1 MTAKEETRR
10 RRGRRQLRLN
20 VVMRLSEC
28 AIRFLLAA
36 ALAGT
41 EIFGGHALFALAMV
55 GVAGS
60 GLEGFITLLG
70 AALGYLSFQ
79 GFLEGLRY
87 IAAAMMIF
95 AVAMA
100 MYDFRIYRRPWFMP
114 LVSAALNGLVGF
126 VYLSAGGWDGEKII
140 YFVTEVVMTAGAVYF
155 YRLAFDIWEERRE
168 EPQLNVR
175 QVVGVLVLGATLL
188 MTLERVTVGEALSVG
203 RVLAALAVMIAGWKG
218 GVGVGSAVGVA
229 AGLAMDFAAASP
241 PYYTMAYAFSGL
253 MTGVFSGQGR
263 LFSMLAYVVA
273 NAAAVLWTWAGDPQV
288 GLLWEVAA
296 AAVIFLLVPDKLLRR
311 LGALVRQEGAREEDS
326 RTRAYTAGRLRQTA
340 GAFRAVADSLTGLY
354 NAPLNDADAAKIFDR
369 AAEKVCA
376 KCSQCARC
384 WQQDYQT
391 TRGALC
397 DALPRMLD
405 RGEGVPEDFPGWFA
419 DRCAHFRPFLDA
431 ANQELESLLARRRY
445 DSRVRVSRAAECAQY
460 GQLAGVLERAAAE
473 VSAELTVDVRRQRQ
487 VKQRLAALGLEGRC
501 AVFNDE
507 HRHLRLE
514 LEGRDIEK
522 LAEGEQLAALE
533 QLMDCPLQVEDS
545 PAGTLRLAQRE
556 PLMAVA
562 GVAALGRDGMPVSG
576 DSGAW
581 FKDDA
586 GRLYLLLCDGMGSG
600 LAARQDSD
608 GALRLLEKFL
618 RAGMAP
624 RSALKTVGEA
634 LALRGEAEGG
644 FTTVDLMQIDLFT
657 GRGAV
662 FKLGA
667 APTYLRRG
675 DQVERLSGSA
685 LPAGLVPQPEGEP
698 DVFPLELQAG
708 DCVVMVSDGITA
720 GQEDGWLRQALE
732 EFDGLSP
739 QELAGR
745 LLADSRDKA
754 GGGDDRTVI
763 VVKIDVRK

>member
-10 RRGRRQLRLN
+10 RRGRRQLRLG

-60 GLEGFITLLG
+60 GLEGFATLLG

-100 MYDFRIYRRPWFMP
+100 LCDFRIYRRPWFMP
-114 LVSAALNGLVGF
+114 SVSAALNGLVGF

-155 YRLAFDIWEERRE
+155 YRLAFSVWEERRE

-188 MTLERVTVGEALSVG
+188 MTLARVTVGDTLSVG

-229 AGLAMDFAAASP
+229 AGLAMDFAAGTP

-273 NAAAVLWTWAGDPQV
+273 NAAAVLWTWVGDPQV
-288 GLLWEVAA
+288 SLLWEVAA

-311 LGALVRQEGAREEDS
+311 LGTLVRQEGAREEDT
-326 RTRAYTAGRLRQTA
+326 RTRAYTAGRQRQTA

-354 NAPLNDADAAKIFDR
+354 DAPVNDGDAAKIFDR
-369 AAEKVCA
+369 AAEKICA

-391 TRGALC
+391 TKGALC
-397 DALPRMLD
+397 DALPKMLD
-405 RGEGVPEDFPGWFA
+405 RGGGEPEDFPSYFA
-419 DRCAHFRPFLDA
+419 DRCAHFRSFLDS
-431 ANQELESLLARRRY
+431 ANQELERLMARRRY
-445 DSRVRVSRAAECAQY
+445 DSRVRESRAAVCAQY

-487 VKQRLAALGLEGRC
+487 IKQRLAALGLEGRC
-501 AVFNDE
+501 AVFHDE
-507 HRHLRLE
+507 HGHLRLE
-514 LEGRDIEK
+514 LEGKDVDK
-522 LAEGEQLAALE
+522 LGEPEQLDALE

-545 PAGTLRLAQRE
+545 APGALHLAQRE

-586 GRLYLLLCDGMGSG
+586 GRLYILLCDGMGSG

-618 RAGMAP
+618 RAGMTP

-634 LALRGEAEGG
+634 LALRGESEGG
-644 FTTVDLMQIDLFT
+644 FTTVDLAQIDLFT

-662 FKLGA
+662 LKLGA
-667 APTYLRRG
+667 APSYLRRG
-675 DQVERLSGSA
+675 SQVERLSGSA
-685 LPAGLVPQPEGEP
+685 LPAGLVAQPEGEP

-708 DCVVMVSDGITA
+708 DCLVMVSDGITA

-754 GGGDDRTVI
+754 GGSDDQTVI
-763 VVKIDVRK
+763 VVKLDVRK

>member
-10 RRGRRQLRLN
+10 RRGRRQLRLG

-60 GLEGFITLLG
+60 GLEGFATLLG

-100 MYDFRIYRRPWFMP
+100 LCDFRIYRRPWFMP
-114 LVSAALNGLVGF
+114 SVSAALNGLVGF

-155 YRLAFDIWEERRE
+155 YRLAFSVWEERRE

-175 QVVGVLVLGATLL
+175 QVGGVLVLGATLL
-188 MTLERVTVGEALSVG
+188 MTLARVTVGDALSVG

-229 AGLAMDFAAASP
+229 AGLAMDFAAGTP

-273 NAAAVLWTWAGDPQV
+273 NAAAVLWTWVGDPQV
-288 GLLWEVAA
+288 SLLWEVAA

-311 LGALVRQEGAREEDS
+311 LGTLVRQEGAREEDT

-354 NAPLNDADAAKIFDR
+354 DAPVNDGDAAKIFDR
-369 AAEKVCA
+369 AAEKICA

-391 TRGALC
+391 TKGALC
-397 DALPRMLD
+397 DALPKMLD
-405 RGEGVPEDFPGWFA
+405 RGGGEREDFP
-419 DRCAHFRPFLDA
+419 FLDS
-431 ANQELESLLARRRY
+431 ANQELERLMARRRY
-445 DSRVRVSRAAECAQY
+445 DSRVRESRAAVCAQY

-487 VKQRLAALGLEGRC
+487 IKQRLAALGLEGRC
-501 AVFNDE
+501 AVFHDE
-507 HRHLRLE
+507 HGHLRLE
-514 LEGRDIEK
+514 LEGKDVDK
-522 LAEGEQLAALE
+522 LGEPEQLDALE

-545 PAGTLRLAQRE
+545 APGALHLAQRE

-586 GRLYLLLCDGMGSG
+586 GRLYILLCDGMGSG

-618 RAGMAP
+618 RAGMTP

-644 FTTVDLMQIDLFT
+644 FTTVDLAQIDLFT

-662 FKLGA
+662 LKLGA
-667 APTYLRRG
+667 APSYLRRG
-675 DQVERLSGSA
+675 SQVERLSGSA
-685 LPAGLVPQPEGEP
+685 LPAGLVAQPEGEP

-708 DCVVMVSDGITA
+708 DCLVMVSDGITA

-754 GGGDDRTVI
+754 GGSDDQTVI
-763 VVKIDVRK
+763 VVKLDVRK

>member
-10 RRGRRQLRLN
+10 RRGRRQLRLG

-60 GLEGFITLLG
+60 GLEGFATLLG

-100 MYDFRIYRRPWFMP
+100 LCDFRIYRRPWFMP
-114 LVSAALNGLVGF
+114 SVSAALNGLVGF

-140 YFVTEVVMTAGAVYF
+140 YFVTEVVMTAGTVYF
-155 YRLAFDIWEERRE
+155 YRLAFSVWEERRE

-188 MTLERVTVGEALSVG
+188 MTLARVTVGDALSVG

-229 AGLAMDFAAASP
+229 AGLAMDFAAGTP

-273 NAAAVLWTWAGDPQV
+273 NAAAVLWTWAGDPQES
-288 GLLWEVAA
+288 LLWE
-296 AAVIFLLVPDKLLRR
+296 VIFLLVPDKLLRR
-311 LGALVRQEGAREEDS
+311 LGTLVRQEGAREEDT

-354 NAPLNDADAAKIFDR
+354 DAPVNDGDAAKIFDR
-369 AAEKVCA
+369 AAEKICA

-391 TRGALC
+391 TKGALC
-397 DALPRMLD
+397 DALPKMLD
-405 RGEGVPEDFPGWFA
+405 RGGGEPEDFPSYFA
-419 DRCAHFRPFLDA
+419 DRCAHFRSFLDS
-431 ANQELESLLARRRY
+431 ANQELERLMARRRY
-445 DSRVRVSRAAECAQY
+445 DSRVRESRAAVCAQY

-487 VKQRLAALGLEGRC
+487 IKQRLAALGLEGRC
-501 AVFNDE
+501 AVFHDE
-507 HRHLRLE
+507 HGHLRLE
-514 LEGRDIEK
+514 LEGKDVDK
-522 LAEGEQLAALE
+522 LGEPEQLDALE

-545 PAGTLRLAQRE
+545 APGALHLAQRE

-586 GRLYLLLCDGMGSG
+586 GRLYILLCDGMGSG

-618 RAGMAP
+618 RAGMTP

-644 FTTVDLMQIDLFT
+644 FTTVDLAQIDLFT

-662 FKLGA
+662 LKLGA
-667 APTYLRRG
+667 APFYLRRG
-675 DQVERLSGSA
+675 GQVERLSGSA
-685 LPAGLVPQPEGEP
+685 LPAGLVAQPEGEP

-708 DCVVMVSDGITA
+708 DCLVMVSDGITA

-754 GGGDDRTVI
+754 GGSDDQTVI
-763 VVKIDVRK
+763 VVKLDVRK

>member
-10 RRGRRQLRLN
+10 RRGRRQLRLG

-60 GLEGFITLLG
+60 GLEGFATLLG

-100 MYDFRIYRRPWFMP
+100 LCDFRIYRRPWFMP
-114 LVSAALNGLVGF
+114 SVSAALNGLVGF

-155 YRLAFDIWEERRE
+155 YRLAFSVWEERRE

-188 MTLERVTVGEALSVG
+188 MTLARVTVGDTLSVG

-229 AGLAMDFAAASP
+229 AGLAMDFAAGTP

-273 NAAAVLWTWAGDPQV
+273 NAAAVLWTWVGDPQV
-288 GLLWEVAA
+288 SLLWEVAA

-311 LGALVRQEGAREEDS
+311 LGTLVRQEGAREEDT
-326 RTRAYTAGRLRQTA
+326 RTRVYTAGRLRQTA

-354 NAPLNDADAAKIFDR
+354 DAPVNDGDAAKIFDR
-369 AAEKVCA
+369 AAEKICA

-391 TRGALC
+391 TKGALC
-397 DALPRMLD
+397 DALPKMLD
-405 RGEGVPEDFPGWFA
+405 RGGGEPEDFPSYFA
-419 DRCAHFRPFLDA
+419 DRCAHFRSFLDS
-431 ANQELESLLARRRY
+431 ANQELERLMARRRY
-445 DSRVRVSRAAECAQY
+445 DSRVRESRAAVCAQY

-487 VKQRLAALGLEGRC
+487 IKQRLAALGMEGRC
-501 AVFNDE
+501 AVFHDE
-507 HRHLRLE
+507 HGHLRLE
-514 LEGRDIEK
+514 LEGKDVDK
-522 LAEGEQLAALE
+522 LGEPEQLDALE

-545 PAGTLRLAQRE
+545 APGALHLAQRE

-586 GRLYLLLCDGMGSG
+586 GRLYILLCDGMGSG

-618 RAGMAP
+618 RAGMTP

-644 FTTVDLMQIDLFT
+644 FTTVDLAQIDLFT

-662 FKLGA
+662 LKLGA
-667 APTYLRRG
+667 APSYLRRG
-675 DQVERLSGSA
+675 GQVERLSGSA
-685 LPAGLVPQPEGEP
+685 LPAGLVAQPEGEP

-708 DCVVMVSDGITA
+708 DCLVMVSDGITA

-754 GGGDDRTVI
+754 GGSDDQTVI
-763 VVKIDVRK
+763 VVKLDVRK

>member
-10 RRGRRQLRLN
+10 RRGRRQLRLG

-60 GLEGFITLLG
+60 GLEGFATLLG

-100 MYDFRIYRRPWFMP
+100 LCDFRIYRRPWFMP
-114 LVSAALNGLVGF
+114 SVSAALNGLVGF

-155 YRLAFDIWEERRE
+155 YRLAFSVWEERRE

-188 MTLERVTVGEALSVG
+188 MTLARVTVGDALSVG

-229 AGLAMDFAAASP
+229 AGLAMDFAAGTP

-273 NAAAVLWTWAGDPQV
+273 NAAAVLWTWVGDPQV
-288 GLLWEVAA
+288 SLLWEVAA

-311 LGALVRQEGAREEDS
+311 LGTLVRQEGDT

-354 NAPLNDADAAKIFDR
+354 DAPVNDGDAAKIFDR
-369 AAEKVCA
+369 AAEKICA

-391 TRGALC
+391 TKGALC
-397 DALPRMLD
+397 DALPKMLD
-405 RGEGVPEDFPGWFA
+405 RGGGEPEDFPSYFA
-419 DRCAHFRPFLDA
+419 DRCAHFRSFLDS
-431 ANQELESLLARRRY
+431 ANQELERLMARRRY
-445 DSRVRVSRAAECAQY
+445 DSRVRESRAAVCAQY

-487 VKQRLAALGLEGRC
+487 IKQRLAALGLEGRC
-501 AVFNDE
+501 AVFHDE
-507 HRHLRLE
+507 HGHLRLE
-514 LEGRDIEK
+514 LEGKDVDK
-522 LAEGEQLAALE
+522 LGEPEQLDALE

-545 PAGTLRLAQRE
+545 APGALHLAQRE

-586 GRLYLLLCDGMGSG
+586 GRLYILLCDGMGSG

-618 RAGMAP
+618 RAGMTP

-644 FTTVDLMQIDLFT
+644 FTTVDLAQIDLFT

-662 FKLGA
+662 LKMGA
-667 APTYLRRG
+667 APSYLRRG
-675 DQVERLSGSA
+675 GQVERLSGSA
-685 LPAGLVPQPEGEP
+685 LPAGLVAQPEGEP

-708 DCVVMVSDGITA
+708 DCLVMVSDGITA

-754 GGGDDRTVI
+754 GGSDDQTVI
-763 VVKIDVRK
+763 VVKLDVRK